1 MAIDSAA
8 LNKPVHI
15 IGAGGVG
22 MSGLALLLRRA
33 GSIVTASDISDSPY
47 LQKLRDKGITTWVG
61 SQPENILP
69 GSQVFYSTAIKPED
83 PERAFAEKNGL
94 ACAPR
99 HDLLKLITQN
109 YFTVAV
115 AGCHGKTTTS
125 AWVARLF
132 ELAGLEPTA
141 LIGGTVPEWS
151 SNYREGAGTFQGKPL
166 LVIEA
171 DESDRSF
178 LSIDTDIALVTN
190 IDLDHTDVHASLDN
204 LKADFRAFVGG
215 ALSRGGSAHVSKE
228 CELDFY
234 SLMKEDARRVWSETE
249 VNIGSHSV
257 AFAHKQMRVG
267 LAGVHNL
274 MNATLIVQVAK
285 AMQIADS
292 VLAEILQTF
301 GGVNRRM
308 QKLAEFPS
316 LGLTVIDD
324 YAHHPQE
331 VSATLAALA
340 SQYEKLLIFWEPHR
354 LSRFTHFHR
363 EFAQAFEPYV
373 KAHSLFS
380 LPLFASGDKSA
391 DYPDAEK
398 LFTEFCNPPYTHI
411 ANSGDFSRT
420 RSAFGTQKV
429 AAVFM
434 GAGLSSDYARQ
445 YTEWLKSLTKA

>member
-1 MAIDSAA
+1 MALVAGE
-8 LNKPVHI
+8 LKRPVHI

-22 MSGLALLLRRA
+22 MSGLALLLRRTGA
-33 GSIVTASDISDSPY
+33 VVTASDISDSPY
-47 LQKLRDKGITTWVG
+47 LQKLRETGITTWVG
-61 SQPENILP
+61 SNPQNILP
-69 GSQVFYSTAIKPED
+69 GSQIFYSTAIKPED
-83 PERAFAEKNGL
+83 PERAFAEKSGL
-94 ACAPR
+94 PCAPR
-99 HDLLKLITQN
+99 HDLLKLITRS

-125 AWVARLF
+125 AWVARLL
-132 ELAGLEPTA
+132 ERAGLEPTA

-151 SNYREGAGTFQGKPL
+151 SNYREGSGTIQGKPL

-204 LKADFRAFVGG
+204 LKADFRAFVRG
-215 ALSRGGSAHVSKE
+215 ALERGGSAHVSKE
-228 CELDFY
+228 CEQEFIA
-234 SLMKEDARRVWSETE
+234 LMNEDARRVWSETD
-249 VNIGSHSV
+249 IDIASHTV
-257 AFAHKQMRVG
+257 TFAGKRMPVG

-274 MNATLIVQVAK
+274 MNATLIVQLAK
-285 AMQIADS
+285 AMHVADT
-292 VLAEILQTF
+292 VLAEILHTF

-308 QKLAEFPS
+308 QKLAEFSS
-316 LGLTVIDD
+316 LGVTVIDD

-331 VSATLAALA
+331 VTATLAALA
-340 SQYEKLLIFWEPHR
+340 GQYEKLLIFWEPHR

-380 LPLFASGDKSA
+380 LPLYASGDKSA

-411 ANSGDFSRT
+411 ASSADFPRT
-420 RSAFGTQKV
+420 RGAIGRQKT

-445 YTEWLKSLTKA
+445 YVEWLASLA